1 MPDDRPRALITGASR
16 GIGAAIAQALAPTHH
31 LLLGGRDRAAL
42 VDAAGG
48 LASAVPWVV
57 ELTDSDAMARA
68 ADDIQQLD
76 VLVHSAGV
84 WAPGLIGETGP
95 DTWRRLFE
103 VNVFAVAELT
113 RLVLPALRAAQGRVV
128 VINSSAG
135 TRVARGRAAYAAS
148 KFALRA
154 FADGLHAEEAEH
166 GVRVTSIYVGRAAT
180 DMQRQVRDAEG
191 GAFEADRYLAP
202 ESVARAVLAAV
213 SAAPDAHLTEIVI
226 HPTLGVRSS
235 GPERVGNS
243 E

>member
-1 MPDDRPRALITGASR
+1 M
-16 GIGAAIAQALAPTHH
+16 
-31 LLLGGRDRAAL
+31 L
-42 VDAAGG
+42 VDAAGR
-48 LASAVPWVV
+48 LPSAVPWVV
-57 ELTDSDAMARA
+57 ELTDHAAMARA
-68 ADDIQQLD
+68 AEEIEQLD
-76 VLVHSAGV
+76 VLVHNAGV
-84 WAPGLIGETGP
+84 WAPGLIGETTP

-113 RLVLPALRAAQGRVV
+113 RLLLPVLRAARGRVV

-135 TRVARGRAAYAAS
+135 MRVTRGRGAYAAS

-191 GAFEADRYLAP
+191 GAFEADKYLAP
-202 ESVARAVLAAV
+202 ESVARAVLAALN
-213 SAAPDAHLTEIVI
+213 APPDAHLTEIVI

-235 GPERVGNS
+235 GPERANHGA
-243 E
+243 